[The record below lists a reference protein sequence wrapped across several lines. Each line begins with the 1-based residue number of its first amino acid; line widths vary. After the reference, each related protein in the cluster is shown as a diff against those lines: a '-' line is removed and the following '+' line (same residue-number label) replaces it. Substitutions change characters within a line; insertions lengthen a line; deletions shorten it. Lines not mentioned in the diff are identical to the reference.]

1 MPGEIAEG
9 HLSRIRIVN
18 GISSRK
24 RVIDLL
30 RAQSSDPT
38 APILHLLAAFSGM
51 DSTAYAILHSMMPA
65 LRVASREE
73 APALH
78 GSPEGAAFSRR
89 LGMLAPRPGSRI
101 CARCNAQSLAE
112 QGFSWFRRE
121 HQLLGVDLCP
131 VHGCGLQVID
141 CGDAFSEPPEFREVR
156 GELKLAQLDSVVKK
170 GGDSFVG
177 RFISLTCSYL
187 NRDAPLPT
195 RALHAELSS
204 RARLAG
210 LRTSDSG
217 HRPLLSDA
225 ILERAPK
232 GWLQAHFPLLISKQ
246 PSKKYYPID
255 NLLMPSSPAG
265 SGDAYALAIAA
276 LSVNEADSRAC
287 LDAAS
292 QRAEIPKPKH
302 RRLGPEFWQGKA
314 YLLYE
319 ECSGNVTQ
327 MARLM
332 GVDRKY
338 LGAKLMELGLP
349 SLGKIENSSLLLALR
364 DFINGAGVTESCSS
378 RQLDPKLL
386 ESLLRVACARLARV
400 ASAVGGAELSS
411 AN

>member
-1 MPGEIAEG
+1 MIRVSPMPGEIAEG

-24 RVIDLL
+24 RLIDLL
-30 RAQSSDPT
+30 RAQSSDPS
-38 APILHLLAAFSGM
+38 APVLHLLAAFSGM
-51 DSTAYAILHSMMPA
+51 DSTTYAIRHSMVPV

-78 GSPEGAAFSRR
+78 GSPEGASYSRR
-89 LGMLAPRPGSRI
+89 LGMLAPTLGSRI
-101 CARCNAQSLAE
+101 CARCIAQSLAE

-121 HQLLGVDLCP
+121 HQLLGVDICP
-131 VHGCGLQVID
+131 IHGCGLQVIHG
-141 CGDAFSEPPEFREVR
+141 GDAFSETPEIREVR
-156 GELKLAQLDSVVKK
+156 DELKSVQWDSVDKE

-177 RFISLTCSYL
+177 RFVSLSCSYL
-187 NRDAPLPT
+187 NRDAPLPA
-195 RALHAELSS
+195 RALHAELSR

-232 GWLQAHFPLLISKQ
+232 GWLQAHFPMLVAKL

-255 NLLMPSSPAG
+255 SLLMPSSPAG

-276 LSVNEADSRAC
+276 LCVNEGDSRAC
-287 LDAAS
+287 LEAAS
-292 QRAEIPKPKH
+292 QRAEIPKAKH

-349 SLGKIENSSLLLALR
+349 GLGKIENSDLLLALK
-364 DFINGAGVTESCSS
+364 DFAGGAGIAESCLS
-378 RQLDPKLL
+378 RHVDQTAL
-386 ESLLRVACARLARV
+386 ESLLRVVCGRLAKV
-400 ASAVGGAELSS
+400 ASTID
-411 AN
+411 